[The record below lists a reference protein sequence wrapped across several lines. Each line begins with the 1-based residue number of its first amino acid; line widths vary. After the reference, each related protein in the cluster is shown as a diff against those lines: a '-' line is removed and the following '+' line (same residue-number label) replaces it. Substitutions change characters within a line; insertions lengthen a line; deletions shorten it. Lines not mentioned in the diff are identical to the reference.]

1 MSERSKFLQT
11 FIEIRNAQV
20 PNDLVDIHVAG
31 RRCNID
37 DLASSKMAMTLE
49 AEGL

>member
-1 MSERSKFLQT
+1 MSERDKFLQT
-11 FIEIRNAQV
+11 FIEIRNAHV

-37 DLASSKMAMTLE
+37 DLASSQIVMA
-49 AEGL
+49 